1 MARGRVFVRY
11 SDACASVIYGA
22 DFGRG
27 LGGDRFDQ
35 FPLDLGA
42 KQRIDVDIATLA
54 RRVAQIEHIGRRG
67 RELF

>member
-1 MARGRVFVRY
+1 MCFSNLRGRLW
-11 SDACASVIYGA
+11 
-22 DFGRG
+22 RG

-54 RRVAQIEHIGRRG
+54 RRVAQMQFFPVVNPLRRG
-67 RELF
+67 R